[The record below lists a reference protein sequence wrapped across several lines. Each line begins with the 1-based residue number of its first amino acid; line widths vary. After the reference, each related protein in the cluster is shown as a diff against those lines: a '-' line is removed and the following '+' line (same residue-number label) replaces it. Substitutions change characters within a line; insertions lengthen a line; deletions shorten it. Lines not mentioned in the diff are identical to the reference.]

1 MEILPGPPDR
11 SPFFPCALYFLS
23 ELHKTDNPIF
33 HVITKYVKIYT
44 IILNQ
49 AMEQEDKMD
58 KQNAILTVVG
68 KDHTGILAAAAT
80 EAAKANGNIEDVS
93 QSVLNG
99 FFSMVMVIDVSAL
112 DGTLN
117 DLQSAVQKALPDME
131 IHLMHENIF
140 KAMHTI

>member
-1 MEILPGPPDR
+1 ME
-11 SPFFPCALYFLS
+11 
-23 ELHKTDNPIF
+23 
-33 HVITKYVKIYT
+33 
-44 IILNQ
+44 
-49 AMEQEDKMD
+49 

-80 EAAKANGNIEDVS
+80 EAARADANIEDVS

-99 FFSMVMVIDVSAL
+99 FFSMVMVIDVTHLKGSL
-112 DGTLN
+112 EE
-117 DLQSAVQKALPDME
+117 LQKAVQRELPDME

>member
-1 MEILPGPPDR
+1 MKGPH
-11 SPFFPCALYFLS
+11 CLCQN
-23 ELHKTDNPIF
+23 TQ
-33 HVITKYVKIYT
+33 KYVREIAQINNSMIKYLLSYRLGYKT
-44 IILNQ
+44 
-49 AMEQEDKMD
+49 QEDEME

-80 EAAKANGNIEDVS
+80 EAAKANANIEDVS

-99 FFSMVMVIDVSAL
+99 FFSMVMVIDVTNMEGSL
-112 DGTLN
+112 EE
-117 DLQSAVQKALPDME
+117 LQKAVQDKLPDMA

>member
-1 MEILPGPPDR
+1 ME
-11 SPFFPCALYFLS
+11 
-23 ELHKTDNPIF
+23 
-33 HVITKYVKIYT
+33 
-44 IILNQ
+44 
-49 AMEQEDKMD
+49 

-80 EAAKANGNIEDVS
+80 EAAKANANIEDVS

-99 FFSMVMVIDVSAL
+99 FFSMVMVIDVTNMEGSL
-112 DGTLN
+112 EE
-117 DLQSAVQKALPDME
+117 LQKAVQDKLPDMA